1 MSNKLELEIVRSK
14 RFTEIEAYK
23 KFRSNLQFC
32 GKDIKVISFTSSLQD
47 EGKTQVS
54 FNLCVSLAEMGKKV
68 LFVDSDLR
76 NSSFTRDRKVTI
88 ETIGL
93 AHYLIGEKTAEEI
106 IYETQMENLYV
117 VTAGT
122 FPPNPS
128 ELLSIDLYK
137 DFIEYARG
145 RFDYVIV
152 DNAPL
157 GLVIDCAITASCSD
171 GVVMVIEQG
180 RISRTLAKSVV
191 EQLKKSDCKILGIVV
206 NKTSTNDG
214 GRGYGYGYGYYG
226 YPYGSD
232 KPADNRTRQPIAKKG
247 REAKTEER
255 SGADKSKKAKK

>member
-1 MSNKLELEIVRSK
+1 MINNKLELEIVKSR

-23 KFRSNLQFC
+23 KLRSNLQFC

-76 NSSFTRDRKVTI
+76 NSSFTRDRKITV
-88 ETIGL
+88 ETVGL
-93 AHYLIGEKTAEEI
+93 AHYLIGEKNADEI
-106 IYETQMENLYV
+106 IYATQKENLYV
-117 VTAGT
+117 VTAGA

-128 ELLSIDLYK
+128 ELLSGDLYRK
-137 DFIEYARG
+137 FIGFVRE

-157 GLVIDCAITASCSD
+157 GLVIDCAITASVSD

-180 RISRTLAKSVV
+180 RISRSLASSVV
-191 EQLKKSDCKILGIVV
+191 EQLKKSDCKILGVVV
-206 NKTSTNDG
+206 NKATTKDG

-232 KPADNRTRQPIAKKG
+232 HPSTDARVRQPVQKKG
-247 REAKTEER
+247 RASRDKTEE
-255 SGADKSKKAKK
+255 

>member
-1 MSNKLELEIVRSK
+1 MAKKLELEINRSR
-14 RFTEIEAYK
+14 RFSEIEAYK
-23 KFRSNLQFC
+23 KLRSNLQFC
-32 GKDIKVISFTSSLQD
+32 GNNIKVISFTSSLQD

-93 AHYLIGEKTAEEI
+93 AHYLIGENTAEEV

-117 VTAGT
+117 VTAGA

-128 ELLSIDLYK
+128 ELLSGDLYK
-137 DFIEYARG
+137 EFIAYARDN
-145 RFDYVIV
+145 FDYVIV

-157 GLVIDCAITASCSD
+157 GLVIDCAITASESD

-180 RISRTLAKSVV
+180 RISRNLAKSIVD
-191 EQLKKSDCKILGIVV
+191 QLKKSDCKILGVV
-206 NKTSTNDG
+206 INKSVTNEG
-214 GRGYGYGYGYYG
+214 GPGCGYGYGYYG

-232 KPADNRTRQPIAKKG
+232 KADIRTKQKAKV
-247 REAKTEER
+247 A
-255 SGADKSKKAKK
+255 SKKK